1 MCYYMNVYFA
11 LFISFA
17 QLYNT
22 QIICYLIHN
31 LLFFFFSKIYCHCIR
46 CSTKCTTAFIAGFL
60 QEKEYTRIIIVVV
73 GHTRD
78 ACIDFMHHSLV

>member
-1 MCYYMNVYFA
+1 MCISHC
-11 LFISFA
+11 LFP
-17 QLYNT
+17 LLNY
-22 QIICYLIHN
+22 IIRKLCYLIHN
-31 LLFFFFSKIYCHCIR
+31 LLFFFFQK
-46 CSTKCTTAFIAGFL
+46 FIVIAYAVVQNVPQHSSQGL